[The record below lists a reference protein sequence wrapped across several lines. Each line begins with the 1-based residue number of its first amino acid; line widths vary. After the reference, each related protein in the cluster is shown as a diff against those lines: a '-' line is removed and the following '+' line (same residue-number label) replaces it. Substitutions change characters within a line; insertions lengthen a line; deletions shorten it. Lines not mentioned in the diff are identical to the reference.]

1 MYLTQILEVD
11 LNWLSEGWEER
22 MQDEE
27 LDWEDDDKCLG
38 ETSVVNSSISGIR
51 LVCSARSRS

>member
-22 MQDEE
+22 LQDED
-27 LDWEDDDKCLG
+27 LDWEGESSHLLVDCFLFCL
-38 ETSVVNSSISGIR
+38 VILLHISTRI
-51 LVCSARSRS
+51 

>member
-22 MQDEE
+22 MQDED

-38 ETSVVNSSISGIR
+38 ETSIVHSS
-51 LVCSARSRS
+51 LL